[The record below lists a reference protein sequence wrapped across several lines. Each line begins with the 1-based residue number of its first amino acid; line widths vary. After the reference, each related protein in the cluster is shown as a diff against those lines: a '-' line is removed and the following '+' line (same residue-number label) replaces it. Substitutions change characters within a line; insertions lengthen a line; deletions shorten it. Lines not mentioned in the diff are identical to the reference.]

1 MKKNILLCGVLFTL
15 SALAVQAFPDGMPN
29 FTPGSINPAMS
40 PATFGAYEMQM
51 MKEQRQRQYID
62 EDFKLYQKKKEL
74 EKTGEVDSDIIKD
87 DRVDLESESEAN
99 NTFIKRVRNRS
110 KSNPDYVQNNGK
122 VIVKEEPKSEAKEIK
137 VRDNSNPAV
146 QQELPAV
153 ESGDKPESVVPE
165 ENTQTQPQT
174 KPQIKEDSLSSSSTY
189 KPLVKQAKAKPW
201 LDEISPDVPTV
212 EPASFED
219 NFDAD

>member
-1 MKKNILLCGVLFTL
+1 MKKNILLCGVLFTV

-62 EDFKLYQKKKEL
+62 EDFKL
-74 EKTGEVDSDIIKD
+74 
-87 DRVDLESESEAN
+87 LESESEAN

-137 VRDNSNPAV
+137 VRDNSNPVV
-146 QQELPAV
+146 QQELPSV